1 MKKLILLISSIVSLF
16 VFSGAT
22 CSPISPP
29 AFSPS
34 RTLKAQKE
42 GDVSVKMFGGA
53 ATQVFDLSGVG
64 IGLEAD
70 YRAEEN
76 TEVVFGISGAKGEDD
91 LENNHSVFQTGA
103 GIVKYFLELNDDSYL
118 FAFEPRIDFVYITN
132 GTVSAIPNLVIHT
145 SYRYGLIE
153 PKLTLR
159 AGSSLI
165 LSRGDEVNV
174 DKPVSGPAVYRKD
187 FLKDIIY
194 GGGDLGILF
203 HFGRLYTGPVLGVM
217 YTKSL
222 KDCEE
227 CTDLWMYYLINAGV
241 DF

>member
-1 MKKLILLISSIVSLF
+1 MKKLFFLIALVVSLF
-16 VFSGAT
+16 VFLGAT

-64 IGLEAD
+64 VGIEAD

-91 LENNHSVFQTGA
+91 LENNHSVFQTGT
-103 GIVKYFLELNDDSYL
+103 GIVKYFLKHNDNSYL

-132 GTVSAIPNLVIHT
+132 GTASAIPNLVVHG

-165 LSRGDEVNV
+165 LSNGDEVNV
-174 DKPVSGPAVYRKD
+174 DKPVSAQTVYKKD

-194 GGGDLGILF
+194 SGGDLGVLF
-203 HFGRLYTGPVLGVM
+203 HFGRVYAGPGLGVM

-222 KDCEE
+222 KECEK
-227 CTDLWMYYLINAGV
+227 CTDLWMYYLVNAGI